1 MKTSL
6 WHNDWHLVFKMYSRF
21 SSQIFHESM
30 PIDMPILLVTLQ
42 GIQVVSAIILIA
54 LVLLHSPKGDGFAG
68 LGGAG
73 QLFSSQKGAEA
84 ALTKTTAVIAGA
96 FFLSSFVLGYYF

>member
-1 MKTSL
+1 MT
-6 WHNDWHLVFKMYSRF
+6 
-21 SSQIFHESM
+21 IFL
-30 PIDMPILLVTLQ
+30 IVLQ
-42 GIQVVSAIILIA
+42 SVQVLSAIILIA

-96 FFLSSFVLGYYF
+96 FFLASFVLGYYF